1 MGGGHCTCPP
11 RRRGSE
17 GDCREASRSV
27 ASRRMI
33 TCMQA
38 GKGRSNSSNNRLT
51 TDSTGGGSC
60 GGSGGIRRRAAV
72 QARKHGGVAAT
83 RPHIR
88 HRQHDR
94 RAARCRCP
102 RARGWGTVAG
112 EVRAGH
118 RCAGRGHARRGG
130 GGREQWS
137 SGRRSGAG
145 AQRHR
150 RRQAGTAA
158 RAARPAPL
166 GSARRRCRA
175 ARSAAAGAGED
186 GSPQPGAAQEPGGS
200 RAVTPAT
207 WGRRWRCAHC
217 RQRRWQWQP
226 HGTGS
231 GRTRGA
237 RRAAQ

>member
-1 MGGGHCTCPP
+1 MAHAQLIASGVRARHRRTTGTTTRNDAAAAAGGRVQPRSAQEARCKNGGGALTCPPSQEMGGGHCACPP

-60 GGSGGIRRRAAV
+60 GGSGGINRRAAV
-72 QARKHGGVAAT
+72 QTRKHGGVAAT

-145 AQRHR
+145 AW
-150 RRQAGTAA
+150 
-158 RAARPAPL
+158 
-166 GSARRRCRA
+166 CR
-175 ARSAAAGAGED
+175 
-186 GSPQPGAAQEPGGS
+186 
-200 RAVTPAT
+200 
-207 WGRRWRCAHC
+207 
-217 RQRRWQWQP
+217 
-226 HGTGS
+226 
-231 GRTRGA
+231 
-237 RRAAQ
+237 

>member
-1 MGGGHCTCPP
+1 
-11 RRRGSE
+11 
-17 GDCREASRSV
+17 
-27 ASRRMI
+27 
-33 TCMQA
+33 MQA

-51 TDSTGGGSC
+51 TDSTGGGGC
-60 GGSGGIRRRAAV
+60 GGSGGIHRRAAV

-137 SGRRSGAG
+137 SGRRGGAG

-231 GRTRGA
+231 GRTRGGQ
-237 RRAAQ
+237 RAAQ